1 MFSTDNLQAGDR
13 VVVVISDTFSGIGKY
28 IGTVIKKTPSGMVDV
43 RCCGVMSRYKR
54 DGDEYGK
61 RDPYSRR
68 RKYLIEATEEEQK
81 KIALSIT
88 EFGENKKV
96 GFDVSRINRGV
107 LTEAQFISLIY
118 VLGLGYRQ
126 DEIAYVLGCT
136 KQTVNVHIQRALKRI
151 CRFLEKEDNK
161 GEKNKKKR
169 RRSSRQVAKRARS
182 VLHKHEPGKGKDDKT
197 SLPHSR
203 SGSK

>member
-1 MFSTDNLQAGDR
+1 MGAVRVKTTNDR
-13 VVVVISDTFSGIGKY
+13 LLEIDYSDTEA
-28 IGTVIKKTPSGMVDV
+28 VKKLISSWGMVEKLAEEGDTV
-43 RCCGVMSRYKR
+43 ASAILVDLQTAIGV
-54 DGDEYGK
+54 
-61 RDPYSRR
+61 
-68 RKYLIEATEEEQK
+68 
-81 KIALSIT
+81 SIT

-126 DEIAYVLGCT
+126 DEIAYVLGCK

-151 CRFLEKEDNK
+151 CRFLEKEDSK